1 MATFRCLPFLP
12 TAFHDDA
19 TLDPDGQA
27 ALAATVAAAGVDGVC
42 LLGPTTG
49 EVATLRVEEIGDV
62 VAATRRGTA
71 GLPVGVGI
79 GPVGPRS
86 IEVARRA
93 AGSGADLLVVP
104 VPGGVDRPDRVA
116 EIAELG
122 LPLWLH
128 HHPAATGARLDPA
141 DLVSLADDVG
151 ARAVVVETAPP
162 GEVLA
167 ALGDDDRR
175 DRLGGLAALFLPEEV
190 EAGATGTVAGCAV
203 PERLVEV
210 VARYRTGDVSSA
222 WDAYLELLPWLRLEA
237 GSPGLRVRKEAWRQ
251 RGVLGSARVR
261 EGVPLGTVTK
271 IAITRRLRQVGAD
284 VVAPY
289 PGS

>member
-1 MATFRCLPFLP
+1 MPSFRCLPFLP

-27 ALAATVAAAGVDGVC
+27 ALAATVAAAGTEGVGV
-42 LLGPTTG
+42 LGPTTG
-49 EVATLRVEEIGDV
+49 EVGSLRVEEIGDV
-62 VAATRRGTA
+62 VAAACRGA
-71 GLPVGVGI
+71 GGLPVGVGL
-79 GPVGPRS
+79 GPVGSHS

-104 VPGGVDRPDRVA
+104 VPGGTDRHDRVA

-128 HHPAATGARLDPA
+128 HHPAVTGARLEAA

-151 ARAVVVETAPP
+151 ARAIVVEAAPP
-162 GEVLA
+162 GDVLA
-167 ALGDDDRR
+167 ALGDDERR

-210 VARYRTGDVSSA
+210 VARYRAGDASAA

-261 EGVPLGTVTK
+261 EGAPLGTTTK

-284 VVAPY
+284 VAAPY

>member
-27 ALAATVAAAGVDGVC
+27 ALAATIAAAGVDGVC
-42 LLGPTTG
+42 VLGATTG
-49 EVATLRVEEIGDV
+49 EVDTLRVEEIGDV
-62 VAATRRGTA
+62 VAATRRGAA
-71 GLPVGVGI
+71 GLPVAVGV
-79 GPVGPRS
+79 GPVGPHT
-86 IEVARRA
+86 IGVARRA
-93 AGSGADLLVVP
+93 AGSGADRLVVP
-104 VPGGVDRPDRVA
+104 VPGGADRHDRVA

-128 HHPAATGARLDPA
+128 HHPAATGARLEPA
-141 DLVSLADDVG
+141 DLLSLADDVG

-162 GEVLA
+162 GELLT

-203 PERLVEV
+203 PERLVEI
-210 VARYRTGDVSSA
+210 VARYRAGDVSSA

-284 VVAPY
+284 VAAPY

>member
-1 MATFRCLPFLP
+1 MPTFRYLPFVP

-27 ALAATVAAAGVDGVC
+27 ALAATVAAAGADGIC
-42 LLGPTTG
+42 ALGPTTG
-49 EVATLRVEEIGDV
+49 EVESLRVEEIGDV
-62 VAATRRGTA
+62 VAATRRGA
-71 GLPVGVGI
+71 GGLPVGVGL
-79 GPVGPRS
+79 GRVGPHS
-86 IEVARRA
+86 LEVARRA

-104 VPGGVDRPDRVA
+104 VPGGADRQDRLA
-116 EIAELG
+116 DIADLG

-128 HHPAATGARLDPA
+128 HHPTATGARLDTA
-141 DLVSLADDVG
+141 EVVALADEVA
-151 ARAVVVETAPP
+151 ARAVIVEVAPP
-162 GEVLA
+162 GDLLA
-167 ALGDDDRR
+167 ALGDDERR

-210 VARYRTGDVSSA
+210 VARYRAGDPSAA

-261 EGVPLGTVTK
+261 EGAPLGTTTK

-284 VVAPY
+284 VAAPY

>member
-210 VARYRTGDVSSA
+210 AARYRAGDVSSA

>member
-1 MATFRCLPFLP
+1 MPTFRFQPFLP

-19 TLDPDGQA
+19 TLDLDGQA
-27 ALAATVAAAGVDGVC
+27 ALAATVAASGVDGVGV
-42 LLGPTTG
+42 LGPTTG
-49 EVATLRVEEIGDV
+49 ELAQLRVEEIGDV
-62 VAATRRGTA
+62 VAATRRGAA
-71 GLPVGVGI
+71 GLAVGAGV
-79 GPVGPRS
+79 GPVGPHS

-93 AGSGADLLVVP
+93 ASSGADLLVVP
-104 VPGGVDRPDRVA
+104 VPGGADRHDRLA

-128 HHPAATGARLDPA
+128 HHPVVTGARLEPA
-141 DLVSLADDVG
+141 EVLALADEVE
-151 ARAVVVETAPP
+151 ARAVVVEAAPP
-162 GEVLA
+162 GDVLA
-167 ALGDDDRR
+167 ALGDDERR

-203 PERLVEV
+203 PERLAEV
-210 VARYRTGDVSSA
+210 AARYRAGDTAAA

-251 RGVLGSARVR
+251 RGVLGSGRVR
-261 EGVPLGTVTK
+261 DGAPLGATTK
-271 IAITRRLRQVGAD
+271 VAITRRLRQVGAA
-284 VVAPY
+284 VAAPY

>member
-27 ALAATVAAAGVDGVC
+27 ALAAAVAAAGVDGVC
-42 LLGPTTG
+42 VLGPTTG
-49 EVATLRVEEIGDV
+49 EVDTLRVEEIGDV
-62 VAATRRGTA
+62 VAATRRGAA
-71 GLPVGVGI
+71 GLPVGVG
-79 GPVGPRS
+79 VGPAGPDS
-86 IEVARRA
+86 IGVARRA

-104 VPGGVDRPDRVA
+104 VPGGADRHDRVA

-128 HHPAATGARLDPA
+128 HNPAATGARLDPP
-141 DLVSLADDVG
+141 DLLSLADDVG

-162 GEVLA
+162 GELLS

-175 DRLGGLAALFLPEEV
+175 DRFGGLAALFLPEEV

-210 VARYRTGDVSSA
+210 VARYRAGDVVSA

-261 EGVPLGTVTK
+261 AGVPLGTVTK

-284 VVAPY
+284 VAAPY